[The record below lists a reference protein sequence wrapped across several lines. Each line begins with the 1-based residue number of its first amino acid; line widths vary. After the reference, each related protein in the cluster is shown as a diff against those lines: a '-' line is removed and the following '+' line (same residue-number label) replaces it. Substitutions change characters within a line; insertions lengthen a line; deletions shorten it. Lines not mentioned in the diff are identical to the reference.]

1 LIRRATHRTP
11 PFLLRPQRLHGVHGG
26 ATQEVPSGPAALLC
40 GKSCPSGRPQAN
52 KPPGKLDPPFPPSE
66 SLART
71 WSASAAWRPSRA
83 SCTPRRRSAGSATS
97 TSDRRAPLLLWRS
110 IPPRSCR
117 KKMVQGHNPGS
128 RVPVGIRISTLPSL
142 GLPPPSDLDVDCV
155 PLSQGSLAP
164 GRQAGTGSNL
174 LRRGNLLVLARRIP
188 GAEECPGPSLLSRRR
203 CAWGWRRR

>member
-1 LIRRATHRTP
+1 MHEQLIRRATHRTP

-97 TSDRRAPLLLWRS
+97 TSDRRAP
-110 IPPRSCR
+110 
-117 KKMVQGHNPGS
+117 
-128 RVPVGIRISTLPSL
+128 
-142 GLPPPSDLDVDCV
+142 PPPVEEYTSKVMSEEDGPRPQSRITSPSWNPNLN
-155 PLSQGSLAP
+155 LAVTRVAPPPISMSIVSPSPKGPWHP
-164 GRQAGTGSNL
+164 GGKQARAQTF
-174 LRRGNLLVLARRIP
+174 
-188 GAEECPGPSLLSRRR
+188 
-203 CAWGWRRR
+203 